1 MHECYKEL
9 INKSPEQNNSE
20 YSEILININLLFHV
34 LSSNLSTTAKVM
46 QTNLKDY
53 FKLSLNYDKHITRVY
68 RNVFDAEKDY
78 INGKMNLNR
87 RK

>member
-1 MHECYKEL
+1 
-9 INKSPEQNNSE
+9 
-20 YSEILININLLFHV
+20 
-34 LSSNLSTTAKVM
+34 M

-78 INGKMNLNR
+78 VNGKMNLNR